1 MCRSGDCKVRLVV
14 SRLETSKYTRQ
25 VENSHKISGH
35 ISLGRFH
42 LNISSTI
49 DAILRPPNFQSVN
62 QPSVLIGRSFKSRE
76 KTLYEH
82 LAACLLFRTPK
93 IPCAMFI
100 FFCMTHVL
108 FPLLFLFLLFLFLSS
123 LSVSLGS
130 LCFPFFHHFHFHF
143 FLSASHSL
151 ASPSLTCNN
160 SIMRSGCWSI
170 VSAWEALR
178 FPCHHSRFCLGWI
191 LHRQLLWA
199 QKHLGCYRTHLVT
212 HHASCLTGGDACS
225 IVVVYFLKLL
235 LQAV

>member
-14 SRLETSKYTRQ
+14 SSLETSKYKRQ

-49 DAILRPPNFQSVN
+49 DAILGPPNFQSVN
-62 QPSVLIGRSFKSRE
+62 RPLVLIGRFVKSRE
-76 KTLYEH
+76 RTLYEH
-82 LAACLLFRTPK
+82 FAACLLFRTPK
-93 IPCAMFI
+93 IPYAMFI

-108 FPLLFLFLLFLFLSS
+108 FPLLLLFLLSSLLSP

-130 LCFPFFHHFHFHF
+130 LSFPFFHHFHF

-151 ASPSLTCNN
+151 ASSSLTCNN
-160 SIMRSGCWSI
+160 SITRSAA